1 MKSSAHCEEVLHK
14 AVNFILSK
22 NNVVSISY
30 GTKKVKL
37 SKYEIIELP
46 SLTRKRSMHDI
57 FKAYM
62 GTIKDNEKSICR
74 ASMFKL
80 MGYLTNHDE
89 AVLIAIDYVSAILIN
104 EPCELLQYIIDKV
117 ICPSKQ
123 KHITHLLHSAKHF
136 LKHKYK
142 SHVVIEDD
150 ICYHRLQYCLGRSLT
165 TKLNNNCQS
174 CKFPFYVCSQL
185 VELVK
190 DESSMC
196 VDNAQRDDA
205 LEAINHASQK
215 FELYM
220 AHAARCVNQSKSITQ
235 VEKDIHD
242 ECVKSKGKIIRA
254 ILIVDFKMKYEPKSV
269 RVKLLSSIMVNVA
282 LGGMDV
288 PWYIIY
294 TNKNKMRINIWSL
307 TKKPMNQ

>member
-1 MKSSAHCEEVLHK
+1 MCRAILYKGTSNKQLSCLLKQHSFTFSTGEAQAVGKEDFESLLNGDPLTKTKRTYSIISGEVLHK
-14 AVNFILSK
+14 VVNFILSE

-104 EPCELLQYIIDKV
+104 ELCELLQDIIDKV

-123 KHITHLLHSAKHF
+123 KHVTHLLHSAKYF

-150 ICYHRLQYCLGRSLT
+150 ICYHGLQYYLGRSLT

-174 CKFPFYVCSQL
+174 CKFPFYVCSEL
-185 VELVK
+185 VLLVK
-190 DESSMC
+190 DESSSMC
-196 VDNAQRDDA
+196 VDN
-205 LEAINHASQK
+205 
-215 FELYM
+215 
-220 AHAARCVNQSKSITQ
+220 V
-235 VEKDIHD
+235 
-242 ECVKSKGKIIRA
+242 
-254 ILIVDFKMKYEPKSV
+254 
-269 RVKLLSSIMVNVA
+269 
-282 LGGMDV
+282 
-288 PWYIIY
+288 
-294 TNKNKMRINIWSL
+294 
-307 TKKPMNQ
+307 